1 MGVRNWLRSTFL
13 DHELGV
19 VGGEIDR
26 LASAQEQLSIR
37 ASALEERFQRL
48 ANRSQMRLARSR
60 KNGDDISPEDRRIL
74 DELQQRRPPWGTGG
88 GPMEDESWR

>member
-37 ASALEERFQRL
+37 AAALEERFQRL
-48 ANRSQMRLARSR
+48 ANRSQMRLARSI
-60 KNGDDISPEDRRIL
+60 KNTDDISADDQRIL
-74 DELQQRRPPWGTGG
+74 DQLSSRRGG
-88 GPMEDESWR
+88 NSGDEDRW